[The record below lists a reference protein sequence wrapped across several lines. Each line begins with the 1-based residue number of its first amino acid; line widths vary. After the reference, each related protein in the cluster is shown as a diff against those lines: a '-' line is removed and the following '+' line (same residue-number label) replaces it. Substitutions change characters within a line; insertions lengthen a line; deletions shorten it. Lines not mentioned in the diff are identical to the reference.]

1 MIIII
6 TIHLTHDN
14 ANLRIAAEREG
25 VMRNLKYETV
35 DFEEPGSQ
43 TEDQMRTDRRPY
55 LVSGN
60 PVRFGDEVM
69 DRTSELLDYVLTQGS
84 MPA

>member
-1 MIIII
+1 MVIII
-6 TIHLTHDN
+6 TIHLTHDD
-14 ANLRIAAEREG
+14 ANLMIAAEREG
-25 VMRNLKYETV
+25 IMRNLKYETV

-43 TEDQMRTDRRPY
+43 TEDRMRTDRRPY

-69 DRTSELLDYVLTQGS
+69 DRPLEILDYVLAQGS